1 MMSARYLMVCG
12 TASHVGKSILVTALC
27 RIFSDAGYR
36 VAPFKAQ
43 NMSLNSYVTK
53 DCAEIGIAQ
62 AMQARAAR
70 VEPTAEMNPILLKP
84 KGDSVSQVVL
94 LGKPY
99 ADKKAGE
106 YYDISRTLFDAVKTS
121 LRKLAQRY
129 DIIVIEGAGSP
140 AEINL
145 YDRDIANMML
155 ARAFNIPVILVGDI
169 ERGGVFASL
178 YGTLHLIPQADRKH
192 IKGFVI
198 NKFRGDEKLLEPG
211 IKKLEELT
219 GIKVLGVV
227 PYADFRIPSEDSV
240 SIDEKNGSGA
250 KVEIAV
256 VRLPRISNF
265 TDFEPLE
272 TEANVRYVE
281 PGNMNLKNA
290 DAVII
295 PGTKNTV
302 SDFAV
307 LRKYGADRKI
317 KALAGKVPIIGICG
331 GYQILGKEI
340 TDSGVEGGKRRKIK
354 GLGLL
359 DVSTHFEKYEKQ
371 TRQVTKKVV
380 GGGPILG
387 RIKGEKV
394 RGYEIHMGT
403 SFSKAHVFGNDGC
416 MDSSGLVFGTYMHGI
431 FENENLRGAFLD
443 YLYERKGAR
452 RTRKTSRDY
461 FDEVASLVKKHVDTD
476 GVCKIAG
483 LR

>member
-1 MMSARYLMVCG
+1 MAKYLMVCG

-27 RIFSDAGYR
+27 RILSDAGYR

-53 DCAEIGIAQ
+53 DGAEIGMAQ
-62 AMQARAAR
+62 AVQAKAAR

-106 YYDISRTLFDAVKTS
+106 YYDVAKTLFDAVKIS
-121 LRKLAQRY
+121 LRKLSQKY
-129 DIIVIEGAGSP
+129 DVIVIEGAGSP

-145 YDRDIANMML
+145 YERDIANMLL
-155 ARAFNIPVILVGDI
+155 ARTFDIPVILVGDI

-178 YGTLHLIPQADRKH
+178 YGTLGLIPETDRKY
-192 IKGFVI
+192 IRGFII
-198 NKFRGDEKLLEPG
+198 NKFRGEEKLLEPG
-211 IKKLEELT
+211 IRQLEKLT
-219 GIKVLGVV
+219 GIRALGVL

-240 SIDEKNGSGA
+240 SLDGKETSNSKI
-250 KVEIAV
+250 EIV
-256 VRLPRISNF
+256 VIRLPRISNF

-272 TEANVRYVE
+272 AEANVRYVH
-281 PGNMNLKNA
+281 PRDLNLENA

-302 SDFAV
+302 SDLAA

-317 KALAGKVPIIGICG
+317 RALAGKVPIIGICG
-331 GYQILGKEI
+331 GYQILGNEI
-340 TDSGVEGGKRRKIK
+340 IDSGVEGGKRRKIR

-359 DVSTHFEKYEKQ
+359 GISTHFEKYEKQ
-371 TRQVTKKVV
+371 TKQVTKKVT

-387 RIKGEKV
+387 RVKGEKV
-394 RGYEIHMGT
+394 RGYEIHMGM
-403 SFSKAHVFGNDGC
+403 SVSKAPVFGDDGC
-416 MDSSGLVFGTYMHGI
+416 MDTSGLVFGTYLHGI
-431 FENENLRGAFLD
+431 FENANLRSAFLG

-452 RTRKTSRDY
+452 RTRKTRRDY
-461 FDEVASLVKKHVDTD
+461 FDELASLVKKHVDM
-476 GVCKIAG
+476 GGIYKIAG